1 MPHQT
6 QAKEK
11 TVSARKLAHISLVV
25 AACTAGCLA
34 ATASAATPTFVTTS
48 IDDTQSFGHTS
59 EVCGF
64 PVLEHDV
71 GTVTTMFTTLPDGS
85 VRAHDIVVKITAT
98 FYSTDPNHAGT
109 VTTRPSG
116 PFIET
121 DHPDGSITMYSI
133 GQNGHVTIP
142 GQGIVWVASGITKVE
157 IDPNGN
163 VPEFSHGNMSEDHTG
178 ICPLL

>member
-1 MPHQT
+1 M
-6 QAKEK
+6 
-11 TVSARKLAHISLVV
+11 SARKLAHISLVV
-25 AACTAGCLA
+25 VAACIAGCLA

-48 IDDTQSFGHTS
+48 IDDTQSFAHTS

-109 VTTRPSG
+109 ARRTVSY
-116 PFIET
+116 
-121 DHPDGSITMYSI
+121 GSACGDKPMATA
-133 GQNGHVTIP
+133 
-142 GQGIVWVASGITKVE
+142 VASAATTIE
-157 IDPNGN
+157 
-163 VPEFSHGNMSEDHTG
+163 
-178 ICPLL
+178 LR